1 VLGFDPHGRQPRFET
16 FFERIHPDDQAKVR
30 ETAEMAG
37 REKAEFELDYRII
50 HPGGAI
56 RDIHVVGHPILSPS
70 GDLVEFVGTVIDVT
84 ERKHAEEKIRQSERE
99 LRQILD
105 FAPTLVGVSSP
116 DRTRLYANQATLDYY
131 GMALDDWRSCHPHRL
146 CHPEDYDRM
155 TSENQSKFLSG
166 TLYETEARLPRKDG
180 KYRWFLLR
188 YNPVRDE
195 QGRVIRWYVAATDI
209 EDRKQAE
216 DKIRQSE
223 MELRQILDFAPQC
236 VAVLGPDRD
245 RTRLYTNQTM
255 LDYFGFT
262 LEEWRRSD
270 RRKYYHPE

>member
-1 VLGFDPHGRQPRFET
+1 MLGHT
-16 FFERIHPDDQAKVR
+16 
-30 ETAEMAG
+30 
-37 REKAEFELDYRII
+37 
-50 HPGGAI
+50 
-56 RDIHVVGHPILSPS
+56 
-70 GDLVEFVGTVIDVT
+70 
-84 ERKHAEEKIRQSERE
+84 
-99 LRQILD
+99 
-105 FAPTLVGVSSP
+105 
-116 DRTRLYANQATLDYY
+116 
-131 GMALDDWRSCHPHRL
+131 
-146 CHPEDYDRM
+146 EDYESM
-155 TSENQSKFLSG
+155 TSENQRKLLSG
-166 TLYETEARLPRKDG
+166 TLYESEARLPRKDG

-262 LEEWRRSD
+262 LEEWRKSG
-270 RRKYYHPE
+270 RRQYYHPDDWERLTSETQRKFLSGLPHEYEARFLRKDGKYRWFLFRWNPLRDEQGRVTRWYAASAGIVERKQAEHRVRNENVALREEVDGASTSEQLGGESHPVRQVRY